1 MSVQVNGTKIEVIV
15 DTGASTDIVD
25 EATFSTVNQLQN
37 IQLQT
42 STKRLF
48 VYSSDSQ
55 LKVLGKF
62 DAIITFKNRSQI
74 SKIHVLQGNHGS
86 LLSYQTAADLGV
98 IDVHVNMVNHKP
110 PRHEQGWI

>member
-25 EATFSTVNQLQN
+25 EATFSIVNQLQN

-48 VYSSDSQ
+48 VYSSRLSAQ
-55 LKVLGKF
+55 SP
-62 DAIITFKNRSQI
+62 R
-74 SKIHVLQGNHGS
+74 KI
-86 LLSYQTAADLGV
+86 
-98 IDVHVNMVNHKP
+98 
-110 PRHEQGWI
+110 